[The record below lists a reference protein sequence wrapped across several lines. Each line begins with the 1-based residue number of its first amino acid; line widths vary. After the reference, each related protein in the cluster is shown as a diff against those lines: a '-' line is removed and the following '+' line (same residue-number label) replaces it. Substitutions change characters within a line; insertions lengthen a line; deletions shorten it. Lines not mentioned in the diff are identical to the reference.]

1 MKVHFLLICVAISAV
16 SVFGGRQRRKDML
29 LEVSSQGRIYN
40 QLNKLEVE
48 MEMLRPCNV
57 PCINSVLLE
66 AKNFHANA
74 LKTGDCM
81 QTNNEGD
88 SVPYVGASG
97 DVVLTEAECDREDG
111 DWIENL
117 RGGPVD
123 ILKNAY
129 TAFRAKDGGAIK
141 MFFTVITQGFY
152 LVKDRLLTTLG
163 MHSRIREAWMLL
175 TQSAS
180 EGLGTYPLRTEKRS
194 LFDKARIKIQE
205 LLESPIESVCGV
217 LPSLSVSF
225 VVGTEISL
233 SSLCASALKSLIN
246 NYLGWLKRQ
255 VKNMIRKIY
264 EAKGAPE
271 IGKKITSIL
280 IAPLGFVFTSFE
292 KDIMNNMDS
301 GFRNI
306 FQSVKDILR
315 DLQVSKVNLRNRA
328 IEEAA
333 VGYCWDN
340 MNMEMFTGDDREKLA
355 DEQFAKDVQAIF
367 YRTKPMVDGLDE
379 AVEEHM
385 ELLNGYNQD
394 KKIEHKIERLVY
406 VSSLIFDPR
415 VANVWSSD
423 MLDALITS
431 VMTRF
436 STAMSSSKRVE
447 KMENAAKKAQEH
459 LQSNG
464 VTTRSRFAAAIR
476 AVENEKN
483 LTMEEIIANHEQS
496 VEELKHQCWQDVK
509 GAQCYSLHHRLR
521 EAKKKVPK
529 SWWGKSD
536 DQEIAKADSMAVAV
550 AEKENA
556 TDSGKKKKRSWF
568 WGSKGSE
575 DGSFIEVNR
584 RWGSKS
590 KGKSDSTDKP
600 KRKGWL
606 WNNKSEKG
614 KKEKPDD
621 SASEESTEKGKKE
634 KPDDSASEESTE
646 KGAEESKNAPVEQA
660 EEVKDVQN
668 KKGVE
673 DKDINDDKAVVG
685 KQTKKSD
692 DKKKTGSSWFSW
704 GTSKATDTSAV
715 VNSLKEELKK
725 HNCPSEREML
735 ASRFNKDSFL
745 ELDENKERIFSL

>member
-1 MKVHFLLICVAISAV
+1 MPGMKIYFLLTCLAISAV
-16 SVFGGRQRRKDML
+16 TAFSGHQRRKDLL
-29 LEVSSQGRIYN
+29 LEVSSQGRINN
-40 QLNKLEVE
+40 QLNKLEME
-48 MEMLRPCNV
+48 MEMLRACNT
-57 PCINSVLLE
+57 PCINSVLQE

-88 SVPYVGASG
+88 SVPYVDGTGS
-97 DVVLTEAECDREDG
+97 VILTEAECDREDG

-152 LVKDRLLTTLG
+152 MVKDRLLTTLG

-205 LLESPIESVCGV
+205 LLENPIQSVCGV

-233 SSLCASALKSLIN
+233 ASLCSSALKSLVN

-255 VKNMIRKIY
+255 IKNMIRKIY

-271 IGKKITSIL
+271 LGKKITSIL

-292 KDIMNNMDS
+292 KDIMNGMDA

-328 IEEAA
+328 IEETA
-333 VGYCWDN
+333 VGYCWDT
-340 MNMEMFTGDDREKLA
+340 MNKEMFTGDDKEKLA
-355 DEQFAKDVQAIF
+355 EEQYAKDVQAIF

-385 ELLNGYNQD
+385 ELLNGYTQD
-394 KKIEHKIERLVY
+394 KKIEHKLERLVY
-406 VSSLIFDPR
+406 VASLVFDPR

-431 VMTRF
+431 VMVRF
-436 STAMSSSKRVE
+436 STAMASSKKLQ
-447 KMENAAKKAQEH
+447 KMENAADKAKEH

-464 VTTRSRFAAAIR
+464 LTTRARFAAAVR

-509 GAQCYSLHHRLR
+509 GARCYSLHHRLQ
-521 EAKKKVPK
+521 EAKKRMPK

-550 AEKENA
+550 ADKENA
-556 TDSGKKKKRSWF
+556 TDSGKKKKKRSWF
-568 WGSKGSE
+568 WSSKDKE

-590 KGKSDSTDKP
+590 KDKSDSADKP

-606 WNNKSEKG
+606 WNNKSDKG
-614 KKEKPDD
+614 KKDKLED
-621 SASEESTEKGKKE
+621 SGTEESTEPQVQEAKN
-634 KPDDSASEESTE
+634 KPEDSGTEESTE
-646 KGAEESKNAPVEQA
+646 PQVQAAKNAMA
-660 EEVKDVQN
+660 EKKEENKDSD
-668 KKGVE
+668 GE
-673 DKDINDDKAVVG
+673 KAVLEKPSKG
-685 KQTKKSD
+685 ND
-692 DKKKTGSSWFSW
+692 NKKKTSSSWFSW
-704 GTSKATDTSAV
+704 STSSNTDISDV
-715 VNSLKEELKK
+715 VNSLKEELRK

-735 ASRFNKDSFL
+735 SSRFNRDSFL
-745 ELDENKERIFSL
+745 QLDEDKERSFSL